1 MSGRLA
7 GLSRAAG
14 GLRWTA
20 MPLNFFTP
28 THLVII
34 LLVIVVLFGAKKL
47 PSAARGIGQSLRIF
61 KAEMGAK
68 DGKAE
73 DTAPPAP
80 PQQLTQAPQQPSAT
94 QHDTQ
99 QQGNVQS

>member
-1 MSGRLA
+1 
-7 GLSRAAG
+7 
-14 GLRWTA
+14 
-20 MPLNFFTP
+20 MPFNFFTP

-34 LLVIVVLFGAKKL
+34 LLVVVVLFGAKKL

-68 DGKAE
+68 DGKTE
-73 DTAPPAP
+73 DSVPPAQ
-80 PQQLTQAPQQPSAT
+80 QQLTEAPQQPNAT
-94 QHDTQ
+94 QHNTH

>member
-1 MSGRLA
+1 
-7 GLSRAAG
+7 
-14 GLRWTA
+14 
-20 MPLNFFTP
+20 MPFNFFTP

-68 DGKAE
+68 DGQAE
-73 DTAPPAP
+73 DSTPAQPAP
-80 PQQLTQAPQQPSAT
+80 PQQLTQTPQQPSAT
-94 QHDTQ
+94 QHTTQ

>member
-1 MSGRLA
+1 MHGRLA
-7 GLSRAAG
+7 GLFPAGG
-14 GLRWTA
+14 GLRWMA
-20 MPLNFFTP
+20 MPFNFFTP

-61 KAEMGAK
+61 KAEMSAK

-73 DTAPPAP
+73 DNPAQPAPQQQLNAAP
-80 PQQLTQAPQQPSAT
+80 PQPGAT
-94 QHDTQ
+94 QHNQ